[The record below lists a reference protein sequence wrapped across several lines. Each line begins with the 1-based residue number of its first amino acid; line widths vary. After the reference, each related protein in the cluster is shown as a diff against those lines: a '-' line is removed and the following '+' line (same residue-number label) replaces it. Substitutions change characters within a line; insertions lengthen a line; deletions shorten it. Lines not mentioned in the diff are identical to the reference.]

1 MSRHKKVIFL
11 LAAVLFVLGLF
22 GCGRQ
27 KAYKKEFYTLFET
40 ISSLTVYTDS
50 EEEFEKTARFFEDEL
65 TRYHRLFDIYNEYD
79 GMANLKTVNDNAGTA
94 PVKVDKEII
103 GLLKFCREMYEKTD
117 GEVNAAFGSVLEIWH
132 DYREEGMEN
141 PESAKL
147 PPMKELQAAA
157 EHTDMNDVVID
168 EEKSTVY
175 LKDKE
180 MSLDVGAIAKGYAVE
195 KIGDEMEDMGIKSA
209 LIDVGGNIKAVG
221 QKSDGSQWRLGL
233 QNPDLES
240 DDVYVH
246 TIKLKDKSLVTS
258 GNYQRYYTVDGK
270 RYHHIIQPETLMPSD
285 EYASVSVIC
294 DDSGIGDALSTAL
307 FNMDEEKGRAL
318 AESFNAEVLWIR
330 PDGSESM
337 TDGFKDYIDK

>member
-1 MSRHKKVIFL
+1 MNRLKKVTFFL
-11 LAAVLFVLGLF
+11 TGILFVLGLF

-27 KAYKKEFYTLFET
+27 KAYRKEFYTLFET
-40 ISSLTVYTDS
+40 ISSLTVYAES
-50 EEEFEKTARFFEDEL
+50 EKDFEETARFFEDEL
-65 TRYHRLFDIYNEYD
+65 TRYHHLFDIYNEYD
-79 GMANLKTVNDNAGTA
+79 DINNLKTVNDNAGSA

-103 GLLKFCREMYEKTD
+103 ELLKFCREMYEKTD

-141 PESAKL
+141 PENAKL
-147 PPMKELQAAA
+147 PPMKALQDAAG
-157 EHTDMNDVVID
+157 HTDMNDVVID

-180 MSLDVGAIAKGYAVE
+180 MSLDVGAVAKGYVVE
-195 KIGDEMEDMGIKSA
+195 KIGGELENNGVAAA
-209 LIDVGGNIKAVG
+209 LIDIGGNIKAVG
-221 QKSDGSQWRLGL
+221 KKDDGGPWRLGL

-240 DDVYVH
+240 DDFYVH
-246 TIKLKDKSLVTS
+246 TIELEDKSLVTS
-258 GNYQRYYTVDGK
+258 GNYQRYYTVGGK

-285 EYASVSVIC
+285 EYAAVSVIC
-294 DDSGIGDALSTAL
+294 DNSSIGDALSTAL
-307 FNMDEEKGRAL
+307 FNMDEEKGRVL

-337 TDGFKDYIDK
+337 TDGFKACIGY